1 MEFQLRTSILLCFS
15 ALLLLVSGPAEAGIE
30 DSKLTVSLGAG
41 GIWYL
46 ANFSFIGMRAQAST
60 AVGWKIAA
68 FIFGF
73 PGTLLTYLVVRK
85 GSERAYGVDLPR
97 RRGHEQA
104 ASRGEN

>member
-1 MEFQLRTSILLCFS
+1 MRTSILISLVT
-15 ALLLLVSGPAEAGIE
+15 LLFFVSGPAEASIE

-85 GSERAYGVDLPR
+85 GSERAYGVELPR
-97 RRGHEQA
+97 RKSHEQPA
-104 ASRGEN
+104 PQGQS